1 MTTQT
6 AGPGGPASAPTPV
19 LVRGVGLIVAL
30 CFGIAALEGYDI
42 QAVGVAAPKL
52 APGLHLSHGQMG
64 WVFSASMVGLVI
76 GAVFGGWLAD
86 RIGRKPVLIGSIL
99 TFGLFSL
106 ATLLVFDDHSLL
118 AARFATGL
126 GLGGAMPNLIAVAA
140 EISRPERR
148 TGTASLMFCGMPFGG
163 AIAAALA
170 GWALGGM
177 GWKLIFLVGGIAPIV
192 LLPLVVLVLPE
203 TRPAASEHA
212 PPKGLLAALFAEGR
226 AVTTLLLWVS
236 YGLTLVIMYLL
247 LNWLPTLALSKGLSA
262 HEAPQVSLAF
272 NLTSIVGAL
281 ILGQLVDWRG
291 VRWPMTCAYAGLV
304 AVMIALAAASGYGP
318 VMALSGLA
326 GFLVIGAQYALYGL
340 APSFYPVAS
349 RAGAAGSA
357 VAVGRL
363 GSIAGPVLAGLLLAG
378 GASAG
383 RVVGAM
389 VPVALVAGLAVLL
402 LTFVGRR
409 EA

>member
-1 MTTQT
+1 MTEAVKT
-6 AGPGGPASAPTPV
+6 AAPAGLA
-19 LVRGVGLIVAL
+19 RGAGIIIAL

-52 APGLHLSHGQMG
+52 APGLHLSHDQMG
-64 WVFSASMVGLVI
+64 WVFSASMIGLVI
-76 GAVFGGWLAD
+76 GAVCGGWIAD
-86 RIGRKPVLIGSIL
+86 RIGRKPVLVGSIL

-170 GWALGGM
+170 GWALGGF
-177 GWKLIFLVGGIAPIV
+177 GWKLIFLVGGVAPIL
-192 LLPLVVLVLPE
+192 LLPLVILILPE
-203 TRPAASEHA
+203 TRPAASEHVA
-212 PPKGLLAALFAEGR
+212 PRGLLHTLFAEGR
-226 AVTTLLLWVS
+226 APGTLLLWIS
-236 YGLTLVIMYLL
+236 YGLTLVILYLL
-247 LNWLPTLALSKGLSA
+247 LNWLPTLALSKGLSP
-262 HEAPQVSLAF
+262 HQAPQVSLAF

-291 VRWPMTCAYAGLV
+291 VRWPMSLCYAGLV
-304 AVMIALAAASGYGP
+304 AVMVALAAANGYAP

-326 GFLVIGAQYALYGL
+326 GFLVIGAQYALYGI
-340 APSFYPVAS
+340 APSYYPAAS
-349 RAGAAGSA
+349 RAGAAGAA

-363 GSIAGPVLAGLLLAG
+363 GSIVGPVAAGLLLAG

-389 VPVALVAGLAVLL
+389 VPVAVVAGLAVFA
-402 LTFVGRR
+402 LTFMGRR
-409 EA
+409 EV